1 MARAAK
7 PRSGAFLILD
17 AAMDARHG
25 HHPRAHLVRT
35 KPRPNFL
42 DLLQRGKLSMPV
54 LPIERIHEKRAAIG
68 QLLNRPA
75 AAARSGCI
83 QLPADRNCPRSF
95 GNQLSHVLSALMS
108 AHVLGARVQASTAM
122 DCNALLRFKI
132 DPQRMVSRRKPRR
145 VVNVPMTELC
155 QRLGQPGYGLNRDEC
170 LGLDGLDHGQMLA
183 LTIASCKNAPSD
195 LIALGPH
202 AALGSI
208 FDHSFSLRNDSA
220 VQRWEDDEIRISV
233 HVRHFESHDD
243 GHDPQSLQA
252 YEDAVRESLG
262 KA

>member
-1 MARAAK
+1 
-7 PRSGAFLILD
+7 
-17 AAMDARHG
+17 
-25 HHPRAHLVRT
+25 
-35 KPRPNFL
+35 
-42 DLLQRGKLSMPV
+42 MPV
-54 LPIERIHEKRAAIG
+54 LPVENLSKKRTAID

-75 AAARSGCI
+75 ASVRSGCI
-83 QLPADRNCPRSF
+83 QLPSDRRCPRSF
-95 GNQLSHVLSALMS
+95 GNQQSHVLSALMS
-108 AHVLGARVQASTAM
+108 AHVLGALVQASTAM
-122 DCNALLRFKI
+122 DCNALLQYKV
-132 DPQRMVSRRKPRR
+132 DPQRKVDRRKPRR
-145 VVNVPMTELC
+145 AVKVPVAELC
-155 QRLGQPGYGLNRDEC
+155 QRMGQPDYGLNRDEC
-170 LGLDGLDHGQMLA
+170 LELDGLDHGQTLA
-183 LTIASCKNAPSD
+183 LILASCTKSPSD
-195 LIALGPH
+195 LFALGPH